1 MPAQDHARIHARGS
15 ICLSAYMYLTC
26 PFGAMPSSL
35 RATSSLACTACPI
48 RTQQLAGSQDRRG
61 TTQVLRRSKG
71 GRHAPAGR
79 QTGRLNHAAISAELA
94 SAHMH
99 GDEPCMS
106 GPAGSISLHFSCTSD
121 HRRGLS
127 VRACTLVL
135 VLHSHPSSLR
145 HPAAGF
151 SVA

>member
-1 MPAQDHARIHARGS
+1 LPAQDHARIHARGS

-106 GPAGSISLHFSCTSD
+106 GPAGSIYHFTSPA
-121 HRRGLS
+121 RPPPGLS
-127 VRACTLVL
+127 VRGCTLVL